1 MHAVAV
7 VYSCC
12 HSSAF
17 SLEGLCPT
25 KAFPWHTCLFLQT
38 DTASVLQETIGYIRF
53 LLGQIEVYN
62 LSLSLSLVC
71 SVRLVRGK
79 KAHGSWSY
87 DLQKEIWAIRE
98 CTPQVSMGF
107 CTCSHGCGKV
117 AVPESTF
124 TEHWGR
130 REVSQYYSGSTRPA
144 NKKGRN
150 MRAWGGGGAG
160 CKSTLLKLWRAL
172 LLLHGRARTHTAAAA

>member
-1 MHAVAV
+1 
-7 VYSCC
+7 
-12 HSSAF
+12 
-17 SLEGLCPT
+17 
-25 KAFPWHTCLFLQT
+25 
-38 DTASVLQETIGYIRF
+38 
-53 LLGQIEVYN
+53 
-62 LSLSLSLVC
+62 
-71 SVRLVRGK
+71 
-79 KAHGSWSY
+79 
-87 DLQKEIWAIRE
+87 
-98 CTPQVSMGF
+98 MGF

-172 LLLHGRARTHTAAAA
+172 LLLHGRARTHTAAAAWMASCVSRTLSLSLIWLRHMTSDFLLLWQALSYPYMGHVNGASMQNVSFASFSFSLCVCVDYSYVRG